1 MRVQNRWARV
11 HLAWPLALL
20 ASCSTSEGDSGGEPV
35 GNSVGNSA
43 GIYGAHGPVQD
54 SAQVTSSA
62 GLVSGEGFEGFIF
75 PASKGAQTRWL
86 GREEAPAYWTPDSE
100 DVTRFE
106 AGLRSALEAGLAEPR
121 SIDPHIEL
129 YGRDEQWVQTQ
140 VPEILERLDGFR
152 RQYFG
157 VTDAEGKRRL
167 LVRFFPGPNQD
178 AGFPFEKWTEEVV
191 IVSDGGFWYWTFEF
205 DVEDGEY
212 GNFDSNG
219 YA

>member
-20 ASCSTSEGDSGGEPV
+20 ASCSTSEGDTVGVDGTGEAQAGPSAD
-35 GNSVGNSA
+35 SV
-43 GIYGAHGPVQD
+43 
-54 SAQVTSSA
+54 QVTNSG

-100 DVTRFE
+100 HVARFE
-106 AGLRSALEAGLAEPR
+106 AGLRAALEAGIKDPK

-140 VPEILERLDGFR
+140 VPEILERLEGFR

-157 VTDAEGKRRL
+157 VTNEAGERRL
-167 LVRFFPGPNQD
+167 LVRFFPGPDQD
-178 AGFPFEKWTEEVV
+178 PDFSFDRWTEEVV

-205 DVEDGEY
+205 DVEGGEY